1 VKGQRKLRKI
11 SLDKFLYFGY
21 FAYKIQKIDFFQLS
35 LPALERSAYP
45 EAAPAAVEG
54 RVNRRL
60 SMTDSTREPSMK
72 KLGVEHENLDHKV
85 HRQVKSMILEQKLKP
100 GTKIYQEKLAQ
111 DLGISRTPLVNALK
125 KLEQQHLIIAIPR
138 RGFFVRYFSKQE
150 MIRIFELREVL
161 EGLAA
166 RRASLHISDDQIHQ
180 LQSFFKG
187 LKVTNHPKSVE
198 KYAEED
204 RRFHNFLI
212 DIGGDELLS
221 SILETY
227 SIVTSSYLGGFR
239 GGLVRPPQETLPEH
253 LAMIEAIARKEPEKA
268 EQAARLHLRR

>member
-1 VKGQRKLRKI
+1 
-11 SLDKFLYFGY
+11 
-21 FAYKIQKIDFFQLS
+21 
-35 LPALERSAYP
+35 
-45 EAAPAAVEG
+45 
-54 RVNRRL
+54 
-60 SMTDSTREPSMK
+60 MK
-72 KLGVEHENLDHKV
+72 KLGVEHKNLDHKV

-125 KLEQQHLIIAIPR
+125 KLEQEHLIVAIPR

-166 RRASLHISDDQIHQ
+166 RRASLHISDDQIHR

-187 LKVTNHPKSVE
+187 LKISGHVKSVE
-198 KYAEED
+198 KYAKED

-212 DIGGDELLS
+212 EIGGDELLS
-221 SILETY
+221 NILETY
-227 SIVTSSYLGGFR
+227 SIITSSYQGGFR

-253 LAMIEAIARKEPEKA
+253 LAMIEAIVRKEPEKA
-268 EQAARLHLRR
+268 ELTARLHLRRSGEKLKKDLEAEEPGSSQQDRARRRPGSTIASTP